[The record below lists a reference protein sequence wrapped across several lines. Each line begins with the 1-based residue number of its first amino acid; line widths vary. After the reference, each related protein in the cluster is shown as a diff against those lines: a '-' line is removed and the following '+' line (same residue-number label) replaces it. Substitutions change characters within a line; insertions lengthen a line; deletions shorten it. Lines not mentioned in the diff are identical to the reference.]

1 MVEHMSDAS
10 HIHSI
15 ETWDSGGGIELEII
29 ELDGGPTFVVSD
41 EVVTV
46 YRSADDFW
54 EEANEGGD
62 GRLTLAILR
71 ETGKVMEL
79 TRRR

>member
-1 MVEHMSDAS
+1 MFGPS

-15 ETWDSGGGIELEII
+15 ETWDSGGGIELEIV
-29 ELDGGPTFVVSD
+29 ELDGGPTLVVSD

-46 YRSADDFW
+46 YRSSDDFW

-62 GRLTLAILR
+62 GYRTLTISR
-71 ETGKVMEL
+71 ETGRPFEL
-79 TRRR
+79 TGTR